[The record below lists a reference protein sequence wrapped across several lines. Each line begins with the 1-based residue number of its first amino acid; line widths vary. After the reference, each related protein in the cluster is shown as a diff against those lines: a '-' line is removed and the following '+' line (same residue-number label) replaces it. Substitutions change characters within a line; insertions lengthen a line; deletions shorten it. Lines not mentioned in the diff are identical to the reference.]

1 MFTGLTHYKQ
11 KSRII
16 GSQSRL
22 RVSKPHNNALHAF
35 CSIETIELPL
45 RSSHKKSVFEPR
57 PAPSRKHYGK
67 AFIMRKPCSCFS
79 FFLPGIK
86 FHTTIEM
93 LYYFKELF
101 IMNNFIFLGPPGAG
115 KGSLAVKV
123 AADYKIPHISTGD
136 IFRANIKAQTPLGV
150 KVKAIIDSGSLV
162 SDELTFELVKDR
174 LAQDDCKNG
183 YILDGFP
190 RTIPQ
195 AEMLEGLVSDVK
207 VVNFEIKDEIVIKR
221 LSTRR
226 VCKACGANYNVLT
239 LKPKV
244 EGICDKCGGELYQ
257 RDDDKQESILHRM
270 DVYREQ
276 TEPLINFYKEK
287 GKITDLDAS
296 IETDILLGKFK
307 EIFK

>member
-1 MFTGLTHYKQ
+1 
-11 KSRII
+11 
-16 GSQSRL
+16 
-22 RVSKPHNNALHAF
+22 
-35 CSIETIELPL
+35 
-45 RSSHKKSVFEPR
+45 
-57 PAPSRKHYGK
+57 
-67 AFIMRKPCSCFS
+67 
-79 FFLPGIK
+79 
-86 FHTTIEM
+86 
-93 LYYFKELF
+93 
-101 IMNNFIFLGPPGAG
+101 MNNFIFLGPPGAG

-123 AADYKIPHISTGD
+123 AEDYKIPHISTGD

-174 LAQDDCKNG
+174 LAQEDCKNG

-195 AEMLEGLVSDVK
+195 AEMLEKLVDDVK
-207 VVNFEIKDEIVIKR
+207 VVNFEIKDEIVIRR

-226 VCKACGANYNVLT
+226 VCKACGANFNVLT
-239 LKPKV
+239 LPPKV

-276 TEPLINFYKEK
+276 TEPLINFYKNK

-296 IETDILLGKFK
+296 IETDVLLGEFK
-307 EIFK
+307 KIFK

>member
-1 MFTGLTHYKQ
+1 
-11 KSRII
+11 
-16 GSQSRL
+16 
-22 RVSKPHNNALHAF
+22 
-35 CSIETIELPL
+35 
-45 RSSHKKSVFEPR
+45 
-57 PAPSRKHYGK
+57 
-67 AFIMRKPCSCFS
+67 
-79 FFLPGIK
+79 
-86 FHTTIEM
+86 
-93 LYYFKELF
+93 
-101 IMNNFIFLGPPGAG
+101 MNNFVFLGPPGAG

-123 AADYKIPHISTGD
+123 AEDYKIPHISTGD

-195 AEMLEGLVSDVK
+195 AEMLDGLVADLK
-207 VVNFEIKDEIVIKR
+207 VVNFNIADEIVIRR

-226 VCKACGANYNVLT
+226 VCKACGANFNVLT
-239 LKPKV
+239 LPPKV
-244 EGICDKCGGELYQ
+244 EGVCDKCGGELYQ

-276 TEPLINFYKEK
+276 TEPLINYYKGK

-296 IETDILLGKFK
+296 IETDILLGEFK
-307 EIFK
+307 KIF

>member
-1 MFTGLTHYKQ
+1 
-11 KSRII
+11 
-16 GSQSRL
+16 
-22 RVSKPHNNALHAF
+22 
-35 CSIETIELPL
+35 
-45 RSSHKKSVFEPR
+45 
-57 PAPSRKHYGK
+57 
-67 AFIMRKPCSCFS
+67 
-79 FFLPGIK
+79 
-86 FHTTIEM
+86 
-93 LYYFKELF
+93 
-101 IMNNFIFLGPPGAG
+101 MNNFIFLGPPGAG

-123 AADYKIPHISTGD
+123 AEAYKIPHISTGD

-195 AEMLEGLVSDVK
+195 AEMLEKLVNDVK
-207 VVNFEIKDEIVIKR
+207 VVNFEIKDEIVIRR

-226 VCKACGANYNVLT
+226 VCKACGANFNVLT
-239 LKPKV
+239 LPPKV
-244 EGICDKCGGELYQ
+244 EGVCDKCGGELYQ

-296 IETDILLGKFK
+296 IETDILLGEFK
-307 EIFK
+307 RLF

>member
-1 MFTGLTHYKQ
+1 
-11 KSRII
+11 
-16 GSQSRL
+16 
-22 RVSKPHNNALHAF
+22 
-35 CSIETIELPL
+35 
-45 RSSHKKSVFEPR
+45 
-57 PAPSRKHYGK
+57 
-67 AFIMRKPCSCFS
+67 
-79 FFLPGIK
+79 
-86 FHTTIEM
+86 
-93 LYYFKELF
+93 
-101 IMNNFIFLGPPGAG
+101 MNNFIFLGPPGAG

-123 AADYKIPHISTGD
+123 AEDYKIPHISTGD

-195 AEMLEGLVSDVK
+195 AEMLEKLVDDVK
-207 VVNFEIKDEIVIKR
+207 VVNFEIQDEIVIRR

-226 VCKACGANYNVLT
+226 VCKACGANFNVLT
-239 LKPKV
+239 LPPKV

-257 RDDDKQESILHRM
+257 RDDDKQESIMHRM

-276 TEPLINFYKEK
+276 TEPLINFYKNK

-296 IETDILLGKFK
+296 IETDVLLGKFK

>member
-1 MFTGLTHYKQ
+1 
-11 KSRII
+11 
-16 GSQSRL
+16 
-22 RVSKPHNNALHAF
+22 
-35 CSIETIELPL
+35 
-45 RSSHKKSVFEPR
+45 
-57 PAPSRKHYGK
+57 
-67 AFIMRKPCSCFS
+67 
-79 FFLPGIK
+79 
-86 FHTTIEM
+86 
-93 LYYFKELF
+93 
-101 IMNNFIFLGPPGAG
+101 MNNFVFLGPPGAG

-123 AADYKIPHISTGD
+123 AEDYKIPHISTGD

-207 VVNFEIKDEIVIKR
+207 VVNFEIQDEIVIRR

-226 VCKACGANYNVLT
+226 VCKACGANFNVLT
-239 LKPKV
+239 LPPKV
-244 EGICDKCGGELYQ
+244 EGVCDKCGGELYQ
-257 RDDDKQESILHRM
+257 RDDDKQESIMHRM

-276 TEPLINFYKEK
+276 TEPLINFYKNK

-296 IETDILLGKFK
+296 IETDVLLGKFK
-307 EIFK
+307 EIFPL

>member
-1 MFTGLTHYKQ
+1 
-11 KSRII
+11 
-16 GSQSRL
+16 
-22 RVSKPHNNALHAF
+22 
-35 CSIETIELPL
+35 
-45 RSSHKKSVFEPR
+45 
-57 PAPSRKHYGK
+57 
-67 AFIMRKPCSCFS
+67 
-79 FFLPGIK
+79 
-86 FHTTIEM
+86 
-93 LYYFKELF
+93 
-101 IMNNFIFLGPPGAG
+101 MNNFIFLGPPGAG

-123 AADYKIPHISTGD
+123 AEDYKIPHISTGD

-207 VVNFEIKDEIVIKR
+207 VVNFEIQDEIVIRR

-226 VCKACGANYNVLT
+226 VCKACGANFNVLT
-239 LKPKV
+239 LPPKV

-257 RDDDKQESILHRM
+257 RDDDKQESIMHRM

-276 TEPLINFYKEK
+276 TEPLINFYKNK

-296 IETDILLGKFK
+296 IETDVLLGKFK

>member
-1 MFTGLTHYKQ
+1 
-11 KSRII
+11 
-16 GSQSRL
+16 
-22 RVSKPHNNALHAF
+22 
-35 CSIETIELPL
+35 
-45 RSSHKKSVFEPR
+45 
-57 PAPSRKHYGK
+57 
-67 AFIMRKPCSCFS
+67 
-79 FFLPGIK
+79 
-86 FHTTIEM
+86 
-93 LYYFKELF
+93 
-101 IMNNFIFLGPPGAG
+101 MNNFVFLGPPGAG

-123 AADYKIPHISTGD
+123 AEDYKIPHISTGD

-195 AEMLEGLVSDVK
+195 AEMLEKLVSDVK
-207 VVNFEIKDEIVIKR
+207 VVNFEIKDEIVIRR

-226 VCKACGANYNVLT
+226 VCKACGANFNVLT
-239 LKPKV
+239 LPPKV
-244 EGICDKCGGELYQ
+244 EGVCDKCGGELYQ

-276 TEPLINFYKEK
+276 TEPLINYYKNK

-296 IETDILLGKFK
+296 IETDILLGEFK
-307 EIFK
+307 KIF

>member
-1 MFTGLTHYKQ
+1 
-11 KSRII
+11 
-16 GSQSRL
+16 
-22 RVSKPHNNALHAF
+22 
-35 CSIETIELPL
+35 
-45 RSSHKKSVFEPR
+45 
-57 PAPSRKHYGK
+57 
-67 AFIMRKPCSCFS
+67 
-79 FFLPGIK
+79 
-86 FHTTIEM
+86 
-93 LYYFKELF
+93 
-101 IMNNFIFLGPPGAG
+101 MNNFIFLGPPGAG

-123 AADYKIPHISTGD
+123 AEDYKIPHISTGD

-195 AEMLEGLVSDVK
+195 AEMLDGLVADLK
-207 VVNFEIKDEIVIKR
+207 VVNFQIADEIVIGR

-226 VCKACGANYNVLT
+226 VCKACGANYNIKT
-239 LKPKV
+239 LPPKV
-244 EGICDKCGGELYQ
+244 EGVCDKCGGELYQ

-276 TEPLINFYKEK
+276 TEPLINYYKNK

-296 IETDILLGKFK
+296 IETDILLGEFK
-307 EIFK
+307 KIF

>member
-1 MFTGLTHYKQ
+1 MINNIVNKNFPLPQTHF
-11 KSRII
+11 
-16 GSQSRL
+16 
-22 RVSKPHNNALHAF
+22 HNKIEEYSNIYAAQNAVTDENL
-35 CSIETIELPL
+35 
-45 RSSHKKSVFEPR
+45 
-57 PAPSRKHYGK
+57 
-67 AFIMRKPCSCFS
+67 
-79 FFLPGIK
+79 
-86 FHTTIEM
+86 
-93 LYYFKELF
+93 
-101 IMNNFIFLGPPGAG
+101 MNNFIFLGPPGAG

-123 AADYKIPHISTGD
+123 AEDYKIPHISTGD

-195 AEMLEGLVSDVK
+195 AEMLEKLVNDVK
-207 VVNFEIKDEIVIKR
+207 VVNFEIKDEIVIRR

-226 VCKACGANYNVLT
+226 VCKACGANFNVLT
-239 LKPKV
+239 LPPKV
-244 EGICDKCGGELYQ
+244 EGVCDKCGGELYQ

-296 IETDILLGKFK
+296 IETDILLGEFK
-307 EIFK
+307 KIF

>member
-1 MFTGLTHYKQ
+1 
-11 KSRII
+11 
-16 GSQSRL
+16 
-22 RVSKPHNNALHAF
+22 
-35 CSIETIELPL
+35 
-45 RSSHKKSVFEPR
+45 
-57 PAPSRKHYGK
+57 
-67 AFIMRKPCSCFS
+67 
-79 FFLPGIK
+79 
-86 FHTTIEM
+86 
-93 LYYFKELF
+93 
-101 IMNNFIFLGPPGAG
+101 MNNFVFLGPPGAG

-123 AADYKIPHISTGD
+123 AEDYKIPHISTGD

-195 AEMLEGLVSDVK
+195 AEMLEKLVSDVK
-207 VVNFEIKDEIVIKR
+207 VVNFEIKDEIVIRR

-226 VCKACGANYNVLT
+226 VCKACGANFNVLT
-239 LKPKV
+239 LPPKV
-244 EGICDKCGGELYQ
+244 EGVCDKCGGELYQ
-257 RDDDKQESILHRM
+257 RDDDKQESIMHRM

-276 TEPLINFYKEK
+276 TEPLINFYKNK

-296 IETDILLGKFK
+296 IETDVLLGKFK
-307 EIFK
+307 ELFK

>member
-1 MFTGLTHYKQ
+1 
-11 KSRII
+11 
-16 GSQSRL
+16 
-22 RVSKPHNNALHAF
+22 
-35 CSIETIELPL
+35 
-45 RSSHKKSVFEPR
+45 
-57 PAPSRKHYGK
+57 
-67 AFIMRKPCSCFS
+67 
-79 FFLPGIK
+79 
-86 FHTTIEM
+86 
-93 LYYFKELF
+93 
-101 IMNNFIFLGPPGAG
+101 MNNFVFLGPPGAG

-123 AADYKIPHISTGD
+123 AEDYKIPHISTGD

-195 AEMLEGLVSDVK
+195 AEMLDGLVADLK
-207 VVNFEIKDEIVIKR
+207 VVNFQISDDIVIGR

-226 VCKACGANYNVLT
+226 VCKACGANYNIKT
-239 LKPKV
+239 LPPKV
-244 EGICDKCGGELYQ
+244 EGICDKCSGELYQ

-276 TEPLINFYKEK
+276 TEPLINYYKNK

-296 IETDILLGKFK
+296 IETDILLGEFK
-307 EIFK
+307 KIF

>member
-1 MFTGLTHYKQ
+1 
-11 KSRII
+11 
-16 GSQSRL
+16 
-22 RVSKPHNNALHAF
+22 
-35 CSIETIELPL
+35 
-45 RSSHKKSVFEPR
+45 
-57 PAPSRKHYGK
+57 
-67 AFIMRKPCSCFS
+67 
-79 FFLPGIK
+79 
-86 FHTTIEM
+86 
-93 LYYFKELF
+93 
-101 IMNNFIFLGPPGAG
+101 MNNFIFLGPPGAG

-123 AADYKIPHISTGD
+123 AEDYKIPHISTGD

-195 AEMLEGLVSDVK
+195 AEMLEKLVNDVK
-207 VVNFEIKDEIVIKR
+207 VVNFEIKDEIVIRR

-226 VCKACGANYNVLT
+226 VCKACGANFNVLT
-239 LKPKV
+239 LPPKV
-244 EGICDKCGGELYQ
+244 EGVCDKCGGELYQ

-296 IETDILLGKFK
+296 IETDILLGEFK
-307 EIFK
+307 KLF

>member
-1 MFTGLTHYKQ
+1 
-11 KSRII
+11 
-16 GSQSRL
+16 
-22 RVSKPHNNALHAF
+22 
-35 CSIETIELPL
+35 
-45 RSSHKKSVFEPR
+45 
-57 PAPSRKHYGK
+57 
-67 AFIMRKPCSCFS
+67 
-79 FFLPGIK
+79 
-86 FHTTIEM
+86 
-93 LYYFKELF
+93 
-101 IMNNFIFLGPPGAG
+101 MNNFIFLGPPGAG

-123 AADYKIPHISTGD
+123 AEDYKIPHISTGD

-195 AEMLEGLVSDVK
+195 AEMLEKLVDDVK
-207 VVNFEIKDEIVIKR
+207 VVNFEIKDEIVIRR

-226 VCKACGANYNVLT
+226 VCKACGANFNVLT
-239 LKPKV
+239 LPPKV
-244 EGICDKCGGELYQ
+244 EGVCDKCGGELYQ

-296 IETDILLGKFK
+296 IETDILLGEFK
-307 EIFK
+307 KIF

>member
-1 MFTGLTHYKQ
+1 
-11 KSRII
+11 
-16 GSQSRL
+16 
-22 RVSKPHNNALHAF
+22 
-35 CSIETIELPL
+35 
-45 RSSHKKSVFEPR
+45 
-57 PAPSRKHYGK
+57 
-67 AFIMRKPCSCFS
+67 
-79 FFLPGIK
+79 
-86 FHTTIEM
+86 
-93 LYYFKELF
+93 
-101 IMNNFIFLGPPGAG
+101 MNNFVFLGPPGAG

-123 AADYKIPHISTGD
+123 AEDYKIPHISTGD

-195 AEMLEGLVSDVK
+195 AEMLEKLVNDVK
-207 VVNFEIKDEIVIKR
+207 VVNFEIKDEIVIRR
-221 LSTRR
+221 LPTRR
-226 VCKACGANYNVLT
+226 VCKACGANFNVLT
-239 LKPKV
+239 LPPKV
-244 EGICDKCGGELYQ
+244 EGVCDKCGGELYQ

-296 IETDILLGKFK
+296 IETDILLGEFK
-307 EIFK
+307 KIFK

>member
-1 MFTGLTHYKQ
+1 
-11 KSRII
+11 
-16 GSQSRL
+16 
-22 RVSKPHNNALHAF
+22 
-35 CSIETIELPL
+35 
-45 RSSHKKSVFEPR
+45 
-57 PAPSRKHYGK
+57 
-67 AFIMRKPCSCFS
+67 
-79 FFLPGIK
+79 
-86 FHTTIEM
+86 
-93 LYYFKELF
+93 
-101 IMNNFIFLGPPGAG
+101 MNNFVFLGPPGAG

-123 AADYKIPHISTGD
+123 AEDYKIPHISTGD

-174 LAQDDCKNG
+174 LAQDNCKNG

-195 AEMLEGLVSDVK
+195 AEMLDGLVADLK
-207 VVNFEIKDEIVIKR
+207 VVNFQIADEIVIGR

-226 VCKACGANYNVLT
+226 VCKACGANYNIKT
-239 LKPKV
+239 LPPKV
-244 EGICDKCGGELYQ
+244 EGVCDKCGGELYQ

-276 TEPLINFYKEK
+276 TEPLINYYKNK

-296 IETDILLGKFK
+296 IETDILLGEFK
-307 EIFK
+307 KIF